1 MNVGVLNESG
11 KIENRAG
18 LSPSGISLLVEYVHT
33 VYVQTGAGLK
43 AGYSNEE
50 YSDLGARC
58 VCLSREYFQKD
69 YR

>member
-18 LSPSGISLLVEYVHT
+18 LIPSGISLLVEHGHT
-33 VYVQTGAGLK
+33 VYVQA
-43 AGYSNEE
+43 
-50 YSDLGARC
+50 GARC
-58 VCLSREYFQKD
+58 VCLSREYFQEK